1 MRSVEFDRSHFC
13 ARKKSR
19 LRIDRHPQFGV
30 ELGNRVPQMKREWQI
45 KPTRSVE
52 QCLFGVIGLAL
63 LTFACF
69 RFELNFATTGF
80 AYLILIAV
88 LSLMGTLIGPLF
100 LSVVAVGL
108 LNYFFAISLRVQYPQ
123 EILALVAFVTTSVII
138 SSITV
143 KARKGADD
151 ARAAQQALVDTI
163 PALVWSALPD
173 GSRDFHSRRWLEF
186 TGLSAEEARSLDWA
200 ATVHPED
207 QAVVMDKWRLAVAT
221 GEPFEVKLRGRSAK
235 GDYRSFLVRAAP
247 LRDGKG
253 DIIKWYGSN
262 TDVEDRERAL
272 EALRRSEAGW
282 KEVFEHNPLMYFM
295 VDSTGIVLSVNAFG
309 AAQLGY
315 QVDELVGQSV
325 LKVFLGEDRDFV
337 LRCVAVCLE
346 NPDQSNSWEVRKVRK
361 DGRVLWVRE
370 NAKAVRRADDQLIVL
385 VACEDITEKNEASIE
400 LARFESIV
408 ASSDDAII
416 SKDLDDRITSWNA
429 GATRIF
435 GYHSHEM
442 VGQPITRIIPS
453 ELYAEENEILQRLQ
467 RGERI
472 RTYETVRVAKGGGR
486 IDMAVTTSTLFDKS
500 GEVIGASEVGRD
512 ITERKKVEGALRLSA
527 AYMAHAQQLASV
539 GSWAYRKSCQDS
551 EYWDVPDHWSPE
563 LWRITG
569 FDRTQG
575 YPSTT
580 ELISRT
586 HPDDLQRMV
595 EANRQV
601 SEAGRP
607 LNIQY
612 RFLRADGEF
621 RVLHSIGAVVHDKG
635 EAARFVGA
643 TQDVTEQEKRTEDL
657 KRSEAYLAEAQ
668 RLSNT
673 GSFGWNIATGDI
685 FWSEETFRIFEYDR
699 ANKPTWDL
707 VLQRTHPEDRA
718 RVQQF
723 LKNAMDE
730 SRDMDFEHRLLMPG
744 GSVKDVR
751 AVAHTVKDAS
761 GKIVDFLGAVMD
773 ITSTRR
779 AERAEGALRQ
789 LESDFAHMNRVSM
802 MGELAASLSHEIAQ
816 PIASARN
823 NARAAQNFMD
833 VPPSNLDEIREA
845 LSCVIGDV
853 DRAGEIIDRIRRHMK
868 KAPPRKERFDLN
880 AAINEVIALARSVI
894 NRNGVSVHTS
904 LADGLFP
911 VWGDRV
917 QLQQVVL
924 NLILN
929 AVEAMGSLD
938 AGPRELLIST
948 GQGYQGVL
956 VAVHD
961 SGPGI
966 DSTHLEHVFE
976 AFYTT
981 KPSGMGMGLSVCRSI
996 IASHGGR
1003 LWAEAREPRGAVFQ
1017 FTLPGAQVIS

>member
-1 MRSVEFDRSHFC
+1 
-13 ARKKSR
+13 
-19 LRIDRHPQFGV
+19 
-30 ELGNRVPQMKREWQI
+30 MKREWQI
-45 KPTRSVE
+45 KAQRSGE
-52 QCLFGVIGLAL
+52 QCLFGAIGLAL
-63 LTFACF
+63 LTFVCF

-88 LSLMGTLIGPLF
+88 LSLMGTLIGSLF
-100 LSVVAVGL
+100 LSGVAVGL
-108 LNYFFAISLRVQYPQ
+108 LDYFFAQPLVSLRVEYPQ
-123 EILALVAFVTTSVII
+123 DVLVLIAFVTTSVII
-138 SSITV
+138 SSITA

-173 GSRDFHSRRWLEF
+173 GSRDFYSRRWLEF
-186 TGLSAEEARSLDWA
+186 TGLSAEEARSKGWA

-207 QAVVMDKWRLAVAT
+207 QAVVVDKWRLAVAT
-221 GEPFEVKLRGRSAK
+221 GEPFEVEARGRSAN
-235 GDYRSFLVRAAP
+235 GDYRLFLVRAAP
-247 LRDGKG
+247 LRNEKG

-262 TDVEDRERAL
+262 TDVEDRQRAL
-272 EALRRSEAGW
+272 EALRRSEAEW

-295 VDSTGIVLSVNAFG
+295 VNSTGTVLSVNAFG

-315 QVDELVGQSV
+315 KVDELVGQSV

-346 NPDQSNSWEVRKVRK
+346 NPNQSNSWEVRKVRK

-385 VACEDITEKNEASIE
+385 VACEDVTEKYEAGIE

-435 GYHSHEM
+435 GYDSHEI

-453 ELYAEENEILQRLQ
+453 ELYTEENEILPRLQ

-472 RTYETVRVAKGGGR
+472 RTYETVRVTKDGRR
-486 IDMAVTTSTLFDKS
+486 IDMAVTASPLFDKS
-500 GEVIGASEVGRD
+500 GKVVGTSKVGRD
-512 ITERKKVEGALRLSA
+512 ITERKKVERALRLSE

-539 GSWAYRKSCQDS
+539 GSWAYSKSCEGS
-551 EYWDVPDHWSPE
+551 VYWDVPDHWSPE

-569 FDRTQG
+569 FDHTQG
-575 YPSTT
+575 YPPTI

-607 LNIQY
+607 LNIKY
-612 RFLRADGEF
+612 RFLRDDGEF
-621 RVLHSIGAVVHDKG
+621 RVLHSIGAVIHDDG

-668 RLSNT
+668 RLSKT

-699 ANKPTWDL
+699 TNKPTFDL
-707 VLQRTHPEDRA
+707 VLQRIHPEDRA

-723 LKNAMDE
+723 LKNAMDD
-730 SRDMDFEHRLLMPG
+730 SRDIDFGHRLLMPD
-744 GSVKDVR
+744 GSVKHVH
-751 AVAHTVKDAS
+751 AVAHAVKDAS
-761 GKIVDFLGAVMD
+761 GKLVDFFGAVMD
-773 ITSTRR
+773 TTSTRR
-779 AERAEGALRQ
+779 AERAEKALRQ

-802 MGELAASLSHEIAQ
+802 MGELAAELSHEITQ

-823 NARAAQNFMD
+823 NARAAQNFLD
-833 VPPSNLDEIREA
+833 KQPPDLGEVREA
-845 LSCVIGDV
+845 LSCVVGDT
-853 DRAGEIIDRIRRHMK
+853 DRAGDIIDRIRDHMK
-868 KAPPRKERFDLN
+868 KAPPRKSQFDLN
-880 AAINEVIALARSVI
+880 EAINEVILLGRSAI
-894 NRNGVSVHTS
+894 IKNGVSVQTRLS
-904 LADGLFP
+904 ERLFP
-911 VWGDRV
+911 VHGDRV
-917 QLQQVVL
+917 QLQQVIL
-924 NLILN
+924 NLLLN
-929 AVEAMGSLD
+929 AVEAMGSVE
-938 AGPRELLIST
+938 APPRDLLIST
-948 GQGYQGVL
+948 KQDHTDVL
-956 VAVHD
+956 VAVRD

-966 DSTHLEHVFE
+966 DPSHLERVFD

-981 KPSGMGMGLSVCRSI
+981 KSNGTGMGLSICRSI
-996 IASHGGR
+996 IEAHGGR
-1003 LWAEAREPRGAVFQ
+1003 LWAEANESRGAIFQ
-1017 FTLPGAQVIS
+1017 FTLPAVPSELREGTVSDAVH